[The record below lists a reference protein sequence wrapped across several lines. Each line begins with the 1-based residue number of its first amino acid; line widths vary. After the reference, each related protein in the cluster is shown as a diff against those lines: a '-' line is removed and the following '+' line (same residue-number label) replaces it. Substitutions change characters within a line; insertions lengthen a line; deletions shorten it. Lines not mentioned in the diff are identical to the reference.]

1 MAFSKSALR
10 EREGHPRLVADN
22 DIKRERVPHACY
34 QSRQPPRGMG
44 VLLFHRPL
52 SLRELEFR
60 RPASAEPE
68 LGGSQEMG
76 RAPHASFSTLACLA
90 EKGEAGLFLHGEF
103 GVRGDVCDRWSWP
116 HQGHDGVCDVTL
128 GATRIA
134 SLTPKGFSTDG
145 RVRSRYS
152 G

>member
-1 MAFSKSALR
+1 
-10 EREGHPRLVADN
+10 
-22 DIKRERVPHACY
+22 
-34 QSRQPPRGMG
+34 MG

-60 RPASAEPE
+60 RLASAEPE

-90 EKGEAGLFLHGEF
+90 EKGEAGLLLHGEF

-116 HQGHDGVCDVTL
+116 HQGHDSVCDVTL
-128 GATRIA
+128 GTTRIA
-134 SLTPKGFSTDG
+134 SLTPKGFSTEG
-145 RVRSRYS
+145 RVGSRCS